1 MITLLIF
8 YMHTIA
14 AVTFFTKRWQDAS
27 WKEGLLAV
35 GFVLL
40 IFSVGWTMSTFIV
53 SLLIGEKGF
62 GPWLDRDTLAL
73 LLLTGLEAGF
83 YRAQTIRRAAA
94 GGSRS
99 PA

>member
-35 GFVLL
+35 GFLLL

-53 SLLIGEKGF
+53 SLLIGDKGF
-62 GPWLDRDTLAL
+62 GPWLDRDTLSL
-73 LLLTGLEAGF
+73 LLLSGLELGF
-83 YRAQTIRRAAA
+83 YCAQTVRRAATV
-94 GGSRS
+94 
-99 PA
+99 